1 MSSNFIR
8 RACATA
14 AASAVVLTT
23 LVGCSD
29 AADTASDQASEA
41 SSAVESAAESAT
53 SDEAAFPR
61 TVSTVDG
68 AGAETE
74 VIIEEQPQRIVS
86 ASVSLTGGLLALDA
100 PVVATGGGQ
109 GASPVFSDEEGFAV
123 QWEDVARERGVESM
137 YQNEPSAEA
146 ILAQNPDLVVMSN
159 VGADKATDVYAQIAE
174 VVPVIVIDYS
184 KQSWEDVTTQL
195 GEATGREDRAEEVIT
210 DFNDKVSA
218 ASEKITLPPQPVNI
232 VSLTSDGGM
241 NFFTEES
248 AQGNLFRELGFEL
261 GVPPEELVGATAQGR
276 ARSDIKGVT
285 AENIAPAM
293 TGETV
298 FVLNL
303 DPGIPADEQVRTKP
317 DLQNNPAVAS
327 DRVIALGPEAF
338 RLDYYSATDLVEYLE
353 GLYGK

>member
-1 MSSNFIR
+1 MSLKMIH
-8 RACATA
+8 RAGAAAAATA
-14 AASAVVLTT
+14 IALTG
-23 LVGCSD
+23 LVACSE
-29 AADTASDQASEA
+29 AADTADTADTAESTAGSAASEE
-41 SSAVESAAESAT
+41 SS
-53 SDEAAFPR
+53 FPR

-74 VIIEEQPQRIVS
+74 VTIDEQPQRIVS
-86 ASVSLTGGLLALDA
+86 ASVSLTGALLALDA

-137 YQNEPSAEA
+137 YQNAPSAEA

-159 VGADKATDVYAQIAE
+159 VGGDKATDVYAQIAE

-195 GEATGREDRAEEVIT
+195 GEVTGREERAEEVIT
-210 DFNDKVSA
+210 EFNDKVDA
-218 ASEKITLPPQPVNI
+218 AAEKITLPPQPVNV
-232 VSLTSDGGM
+232 VSLPGDGGM
-241 NFFTEES
+241 NFFTRES
-248 AQGNLFRELGFEL
+248 AQGELFTELGFEL
-261 GVPPEELVGATAQGR
+261 AVPPEELIGTTAQGR

-285 AENIAPAM
+285 AENIAPAL

-303 DPGIPADEQVRTKP
+303 DPGTPADEQIRAMP
-317 DLQNNPAVAS
+317 DLQNNPAIAG
-327 DRVIALGPEAF
+327 DRVVALGPEAF
-338 RLDYYSATDLVEYLE
+338 RLDFYSATDLVEYLE
-353 GLYGK
+353 GLYAKN